1 MKKKIAAAL
10 LCTALILQTTA
21 CGSQPGQ
28 TQQAPEST
36 GQQETPEENTETEN
50 AATQNDTDVP
60 NADGAQAGAGDSAQ
74 NTPAADDTGLAADSI
89 GPVSFTPN
97 ENGYYMV

>member
-36 GQQETPEENTETEN
+36 GQQETPEENTETEGQS
-50 AATQNDTDVP
+50 TKGFTDEE
-60 NADGAQAGAGDSAQ
+60 
-74 NTPAADDTGLAADSI
+74 LAAYDGRPESE
-89 GPVSFTPN
+89 T
-97 ENGYYMV
+97 

>member
-28 TQQAPEST
+28 TQLAPEST
-36 GQQETPEENTETEN
+36 GQQETP
-50 AATQNDTDVP
+50 
-60 NADGAQAGAGDSAQ
+60 
-74 NTPAADDTGLAADSI
+74 
-89 GPVSFTPN
+89 
-97 ENGYYMV
+97 